1 MANKI
6 LVFMKKQNKKKWCHK
21 LLILLIISYLI
32 FIPASFANEKNTEQL
47 LKEKEIYLTNLNHI
61 NITYEAAGNI
71 NKIKE
76 LIKEKK
82 PKAIYIEQWIIAD
95 PKHKKL
101 LKQLWEIVKKEQIK
115 LYLVIGKNTWWG
127 DRGKAN
133 AIGAYD
139 LYGKYIDGLV
149 LRIEPNKTNLWKKIE
164 DDPIFNAKAT
174 ILNLMLDAYSAIYL
188 EAKKRKKAFIAEFP
202 FWFSDFKGPY
212 KSFSQNVC
220 DYAHKVSFLIDNIE
234 KLEELDLPWNSVT
247 CTYNINLTKRA
258 LSQTDE
264 GIKEIYNKLKTHL
277 TFYANFNGFIIDSDS
292 KLLENTDL
300 DLGLSP

>member
-1 MANKI
+1 MANQV
-6 LVFMKKQNKKKWCHK
+6 LVCMGKSNKKISCYD
-21 LLILLIISYLI
+21 LFILFTVLYLI
-32 FIPASFANEKNTEQL
+32 FIPASFANEQNTEQL

-61 NITYEAAGNI
+61 NITYETAENTK
-71 NKIKE
+71 KIKE

-101 LKQLWEIVKKEQIK
+101 LKQLRGMTTKDQIK

-164 DDPIFNAKAT
+164 DEPIFNAKAT
-174 ILNLMLDAYSAIYL
+174 LLNLMLDAYSAIYL

-202 FWFSDFKGPY
+202 FWFTDFKGPY

-220 DYAHKVSFLIDNIE
+220 DYAHKVSFLIDSTE

-264 GIKEIYNKLKTHL
+264 GIKEIYNKLKTNL

-292 KLLENTDL
+292 KLLED
-300 DLGLSP
+300 SSS